1 MTNEQLNAMLYEKM
15 AGEQKKFKSWL
26 VKQKPEDILDHAYE
40 YTARESIVMEMEQL
54 DLPSAQARSLLN
66 LPDTLSV
73 IYKDFQK
80 LDAVEMDAIR
90 DCIERRAESE
100 LIHSREQQRPS
111 IREQLKAAASE
122 QATKSTPRARDTE
135 R

>member
-40 YTARESIVMEMEQL
+40 YTSRESIVMEMEHL

-80 LDAVEMDAIR
+80 LDAVETDAIR

-100 LIHSREQQRPS
+100 LIHSREQRPS

-122 QATKSTPRARDTE
+122 QVAKSTPRARDTE